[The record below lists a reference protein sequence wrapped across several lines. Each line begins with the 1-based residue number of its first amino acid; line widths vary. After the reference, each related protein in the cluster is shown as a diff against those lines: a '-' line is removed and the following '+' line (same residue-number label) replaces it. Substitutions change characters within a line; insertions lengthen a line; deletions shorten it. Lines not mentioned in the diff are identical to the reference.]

1 MADTTFRFR
10 VDDSNVE
17 QVMSD
22 IADQIERTDADYKK
36 LEQDATEALQAIA
49 DNTTKTSK
57 QLDNYADQVEK
68 TAKKT
73 KEAEQE
79 TGRFGRG
86 LKTLFGNLSLGGVSL
101 NDLSDSLGTLKGGLK
116 DVASSGRTAGNDM
129 ANLGKGFGVLRLGV
143 IGVVVA
149 VGVALVAAFTRFSK
163 NADALRA
170 KLAGAKAGFLEVANV
185 AGVYGNKLLEVIKG
199 NKGLRDALQ
208 EAKRETK
215 GWTDE
220 VRKAADQAERLEQRQ
235 IKLERQTQLFNATY
249 KFQRGELEKLS
260 IQAEKFNDLQS
271 NTKRQKISQG
281 LDKEN
286 IRLAEERLGILLNQN
301 NATEKGAKNVR
312 SVIEAVKSGRFIG
325 DDEGLQKFVE
335 SLRGIREGTG
345 AALTTQV
352 LSAVEEYGDLTETI
366 SEQQSEI
373 ASQRASI
380 IAANKQAEK
389 DREARIKEAKKQ
401 YMELLE
407 ATEEAKARL
416 SDDEDALAR
425 FNLDK
430 ATEAIKKM
438 KIEYTA
444 LAEELKTGET
454 KEKIDAL
461 FQPLQDIA
469 DIDFLKADFGKSLEA
484 VTGGL
489 DRLLKIAT
497 NPLNGDI
504 ADIVTSQTA
513 KPLNERLRAAG
524 LEAGALLQ
532 TSIAEGQEQEAAK
545 KKADAN
551 KQARDYIKSFGTEA
565 INAFFE
571 AEQARFELQIARQDA
586 LIAKRQEALDKA
598 KTALEEEQK
607 LEEQGLANGVKDAE
621 KKVKEEERLLR
632 DSENRKIEIERKAAR
647 QRAIIAAG
655 QQAVELTTAVAKLI
669 SAQASGGLVGLVL
682 ALGGIAII
690 SRLMSAGRSQAASE
704 AGRTQN
710 FATGTERV
718 RGEGSW
724 TSDSVPVNLSKDE
737 RVIKSSDNA
746 KLGFERMSNK
756 QLVHYAL
763 LGQRVHSDPLFA
775 FAMGLRGQQSKLEE
789 SKLSLQV
796 DTMKEAYKEAALI
809 AADKQIS
816 YWQTRPIQY
825 RNEAGEMVTEYR
837 EGNRVVRQIDVIR
850 EME

>member
-1 MADTTFRFR
+1 MDTSWKVK
-10 VDDSNVE
+10 VDDSDVE
-17 QVMSD
+17 RYLEDLAKGVDKSTDEFTQLEK
-22 IADQIERTDADYKK
+22 AATDALQLIAQNTALTNQKMDEYIKA
-36 LEQDATEALQAIA
+36 LEKA
-49 DNTTKTSK
+49 K
-57 QLDNYADQVEK
+57 QK
-68 TAKKT
+68 G
-73 KEAEQE
+73 KEAAEE
-79 TGRFGRG
+79 TGRFGKG
-86 LKTLFGNLSLGGVSL
+86 LKALFGNLSLGGVSI
-101 NDLSDSLGTLKGGLK
+101 NDLSDSLGNLKGGLK

-260 IQAEKFNDLQS
+260 IQAEKFNDLQA

-301 NATEKGAKNVR
+301 NATEKGIKNVR
-312 SVIEAVKSGRFIG
+312 EVVAAVKSGRFIG

-352 LSAVEEYGDLTETI
+352 LAAVEEYGDLTETI
-366 SEQQSEI
+366 QEQQSEI
-373 ASQRASI
+373 QSQRQSI
-380 IAANKQAEK
+380 VSALEQQRK
-389 DREARIKEAKKQ
+389 DREAALAAAVKRAN
-401 YMELLE
+401 ELLALTVDAE
-407 ATEEAKARL
+407 AQIGGAGRVAAQEFANAT
-416 SDDEDALAR
+416 DEI
-425 FNLDK
+425 
-430 ATEAIKKM
+430 IKFQE
-438 KIEYTA
+438 EYTV
-444 LAEELKTGET
+444 LAKQLKTGET
-454 KEKIDAL
+454 EADIEAL
-461 FQPLQDIA
+461 FQPLKDIA
-469 DIDFLKADFGKSLEA
+469 AIDFEKASFGQSLET
-484 VTGGL
+484 VTTGL
-489 DRLLKIAT
+489 DRLIKIAT
-497 NPLNGDI
+497 DPLTENI
-504 ADIVTSQTA
+504 ADLVTSQTA
-513 KPLNERLRAAG
+513 KPLADRLRENG
-524 LEAGALLQ
+524 LEAGKALGKAIQ
-532 TSIAEGQEQEAAK
+532 QGQAIQQEQ
-545 KKADAN
+545 AN
-551 KQARDYIKSFGTEA
+551 QQARDLLKGLSTDT

-571 AEQARFELQIARQDA
+571 AQQARFELQIAQQDA
-586 LIAKRQEALDKA
+586 IIAKIEERLSFEQA
-598 KTALEEEQK
+598 ALEKEQK
-607 LEEQGLANGVKDAE
+607 LADEGLANDVGTAKKRVAE
-621 KKVKEEERLLR
+621 QERLLR
-632 DSENRKIEIERKAAR
+632 DSENKKLEIERKAAN
-647 QRAIIAAG
+647 QRKIIAAG
-655 QQAVELTTAVAKLI
+655 QQAVELTLAVAKLI
-669 SAQASGGLVGLVL
+669 SAEASKGLIGLVL
-682 ALGGIAII
+682 AVGGLAII
-690 SRLMSAGRSQAASE
+690 SRLVAAGRSQAAAE

-718 RGEGSW
+718 RGEGTW

-796 DTMKEAYKEAALI
+796 DTMKDAYKEAALM

-837 EGNRVVRQIDVIR
+837 EGNRVVRQI
-850 EME
+850 EALE